1 MSKNKNKDMAE
12 KIRLLCKSV
21 GPAKQTMTVARKDI
35 EALNQ
40 KLSQSTTDRMKSMI
54 QGAIEKREHEI
65 EKAESIVYYFMNIV
79 DGLDREERNLMMQLY
94 LKGKK
99 WSEVESLDG
108 SQMNAS
114 EVNTIYKRALRR
126 MVMNAERMGIIANM
140 LEDL

>member
-21 GPAKQTMTVARKDI
+21 GPAKQTMTTARKDI
-35 EALNQ
+35 EALSQ
-40 KLSQSTTDRMKSMI
+40 KLSQATTDRMKSMI
-54 QGAIEKREHEI
+54 QGAIEKREQEI

-79 DGLDREERNLMMQLY
+79 DGLDREERNVMMQLY
-94 LKGKK
+94 MKGKK
-99 WSEVESLDG
+99 WSEVDSLDG
-108 SQMNAS
+108 SRMNAS